1 MVIEVGEH
9 VEVANRVIDERVD
22 FDALYMVLVECGR
35 EGALGLCEGAPAE
48 L

>member
-1 MVIEVGEH
+1 MIIEVGEDA
-9 VEVANRVIDERVD
+9 EVASRVIDERVD

-35 EGALGLCEGAPAE
+35 EGALGLCEGAPAG